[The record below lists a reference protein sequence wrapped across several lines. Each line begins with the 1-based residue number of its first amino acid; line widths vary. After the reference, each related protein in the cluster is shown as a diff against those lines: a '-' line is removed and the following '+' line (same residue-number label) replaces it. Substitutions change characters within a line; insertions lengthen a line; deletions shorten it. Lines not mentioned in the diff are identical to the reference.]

1 MKIFRLVLLLAVL
14 VGGLVI
20 GSLNSQPI
28 QVSLAFWMLKTTSG
42 VAIIASL
49 LLGAL
54 VGGGMV
60 MAGLVVPMYAKL
72 RRANKVVA
80 AANAA
85 AAPAETTQSPSPFDG
100 R

>member
-1 MKIFRLVLLLAVL
+1 MKLVRLLMLLAVL
-14 VGGLVI
+14 IGGLVI

-28 QVSLAFWMLKTTSG
+28 EISLAFWVLKTTSG
-42 VAIIASL
+42 IAIIACL

-60 MAGLVVPMYAKL
+60 MAGLVIPLYTKL
-72 RRANKVVA
+72 RRANKAVSVGVAEPATVV
-80 AANAA
+80 
-85 AAPAETTQSPSPFDG
+85 QSPSPFDG

>member
-1 MKIFRLVLLLAVL
+1 MKIVRLLLLLAVL

-28 QVSLAFWMLKTTSG
+28 DISLAFWVLQTTSG

-54 VGGGMV
+54 VGGGIV
-60 MAGLVVPMYAKL
+60 LLGLAIPLYARL
-72 RRANKVVA
+72 RRANKALSSAVA
-80 AANAA
+80 E
-85 AAPAETTQSPSPFDG
+85 PASSGQPPSPFDG

>member
-1 MKIFRLVLLLAVL
+1 MKTVRLVILLAVL
-14 VGGLVI
+14 IGGLVI

-28 QVSLAFWMLKTTSG
+28 EISLAFWVLKTTSG
-42 VAIIASL
+42 IAIIASL

-60 MAGLVVPMYAKL
+60 MAALVVPMYTKL
-72 RRANKVVA
+72 RRANKV
-80 AANAA
+80 AA
-85 AAPAETTQSPSPFDG
+85 AASSEPAAPVAQTPSPFDG

>member
-1 MKIFRLVLLLAVL
+1 MKIVRLLMLLAVL
-14 VGGLVI
+14 IGGLVI

-28 QVSLAFWMLKTTSG
+28 EISLAFWVLKTTSG

-54 VGGGMV
+54 VGGSMV
-60 MAGLVVPMYAKL
+60 LVGLAIPLYTKL
-72 RRANKVVA
+72 RRANKALA
-80 AANAA
+80 AAV
-85 AAPAETTQSPSPFDG
+85 AEPEVSGQPPSPFDG

>member
-1 MKIFRLVLLLAVL
+1 MKIVRLVILLAVL
-14 VGGLVI
+14 IGGLVI

-28 QVSLAFWMLKTTSG
+28 EISLAFWVLKTTSG
-42 VAIIASL
+42 IAIIASL

-72 RRANKVVA
+72 RRANK
-80 AANAA
+80 AA
-85 AAPAETTQSPSPFDG
+85 AATAVEPAATALQTPSPFDG

>member
-1 MKIFRLVLLLAVL
+1 MKIVRLLILLAVL

-28 QVSLAFWMLKTTSG
+28 EISLAFWMIKTTSG

-49 LLGAL
+49 LVGAL

-60 MAGLVVPMYAKL
+60 LAGLVVPMYARL

-85 AAPAETTQSPSPFDG
+85 AVPAEKTQSPSPFDG

>member
-1 MKIFRLVLLLAVL
+1 MKTVRLVILLAVL
-14 VGGLVI
+14 IGGLVI

-28 QVSLAFWMLKTTSG
+28 EISLAFWVLKTTSG
-42 VAIIASL
+42 IAIIASL

-60 MAGLVVPMYAKL
+60 MAALVVPMYTKL
-72 RRANKVVA
+72 RRATKA
-80 AANAA
+80 AGTTASEP
-85 AAPAETTQSPSPFDG
+85 AAPVAQTPSPFDG

>member
-1 MKIFRLVLLLAVL
+1 MKIVRLLILLAVL

-28 QVSLAFWMLKTTSG
+28 QISLAFWELKTTSG
-42 VAIIASL
+42 IAIIASL

-60 MAGLVVPMYAKL
+60 MAALVVPMYAKL
-72 RRANKVVA
+72 RRANKVA
-80 AANAA
+80 ATPVVGNTPS
-85 AAPAETTQSPSPFDG
+85 AAPQSPSPFDG

>member
-1 MKIFRLVLLLAVL
+1 MKTVRLVILLAVL
-14 VGGLVI
+14 IGGLVI

-28 QVSLAFWMLKTTSG
+28 EISLAFWVLKTTSRI
-42 VAIIASL
+42 AIIASL

-60 MAGLVVPMYAKL
+60 MAALVVPMYTKL
-72 RRANKVVA
+72 RRANKA
-80 AANAA
+80 AALTASEPV
-85 AAPAETTQSPSPFDG
+85 APAAQTPSPFDG

>member
-1 MKIFRLVLLLAVL
+1 MKIVRLVILLAVL
-14 VGGLVI
+14 IGGLVI

-28 QVSLAFWMLKTTSG
+28 EISLAFWVLKTTSG
-42 VAIIASL
+42 IAIIASL

-72 RRANKVVA
+72 RRANK
-80 AANAA
+80 AA
-85 AAPAETTQSPSPFDG
+85 AATAVEPAAPAVQTPSPFDG

>member
-1 MKIFRLVLLLAVL
+1 MKIVRLVILLAVL
-14 VGGLVI
+14 IGGLVI
-20 GSLNSQPI
+20 GSLNSQAI
-28 QVSLAFWMLKTTSG
+28 EISLAFWVLKTTSG
-42 VAIIASL
+42 IAIIASL

-72 RRANKVVA
+72 RRANKA
-80 AANAA
+80 AAT
-85 AAPAETTQSPSPFDG
+85 AAPEPATPAAQAPSPFDG

>member
-1 MKIFRLVLLLAVL
+1 MKIVRLVILLAVL
-14 VGGLVI
+14 IGGLVI

-28 QVSLAFWMLKTTSG
+28 EISLAFWVLKTTSG
-42 VAIIASL
+42 IAIIASL

-60 MAGLVVPMYAKL
+60 MAALVVPMYTKL
-72 RRANKVVA
+72 RRANKA
-80 AANAA
+80 AVTSSEP
-85 AAPAETTQSPSPFDG
+85 AAPVVQTPSPFDG